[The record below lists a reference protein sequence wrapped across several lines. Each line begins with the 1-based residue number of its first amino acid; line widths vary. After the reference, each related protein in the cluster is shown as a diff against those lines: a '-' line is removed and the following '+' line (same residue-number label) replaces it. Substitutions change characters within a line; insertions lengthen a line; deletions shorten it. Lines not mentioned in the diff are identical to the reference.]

1 MQEIYTDIDEF
12 NNSIL
17 EFLKKQFIGYK
28 NNKNYLKLVIANK

>member
-17 EFLKKQFIGYK
+17 DFLKKQFIGYK
-28 NNKNYLKLVIANK
+28 KIIKII